1 MVPKLRL
8 AQHLYYSTVNCE
20 KEKGNMALFGSAP
33 RDYNAIVA
41 PLQRIE
47 SDLSTYIGDQRNK
60 VSTLE
65 SEKKTI
71 DEEIATSELE
81 MKKSEHT
88 VSKIAELLGT
98 DFDGD
103 GDTDFVEPEPI
114 LPPAEKEE

>member
-1 MVPKLRL
+1 
-8 AQHLYYSTVNCE
+8 
-20 KEKGNMALFGSAP
+20 
-33 RDYNAIVA
+33 
-41 PLQRIE
+41 
-47 SDLSTYIGDQRNK
+47 
-60 VSTLE
+60 
-65 SEKKTI
+65 
-71 DEEIATSELE
+71 